1 MSISLERISSCS
13 PAWLCESC
21 LSCQHTFKGPGFTL
35 VLTFWMKST
44 KKLSLTTVTWPPL
57 RSSQSWSKFLL
68 RKIKRPRVESHN
80 LWVVFK
86 FIFNSPFY
94 YISISCRVTTEFIA
108 FNQTFLL
115 LSETRIEKKGWS
127 TSIEIK
133 LTSHT
138 NIYML
143 CLCVCVHLCFLHSSD
158 QLSVKLNLN

>member
-1 MSISLERISSCS
+1 M
-13 PAWLCESC
+13 
-21 LSCQHTFKGPGFTL
+21 
-35 VLTFWMKST
+35 
-44 KKLSLTTVTWPPL
+44 TWPPL

-94 YISISCRVTTEFIA
+94 YISLSCRVTTEFIA

-115 LSETRIEKKGWS
+115 LSETRIEKKVGLHS

-133 LTSHT
+133 LTSDT

-143 CLCVCVHLCFLHSSD
+143 CLCVCAPMFPTFQWPAIRQVKS
-158 QLSVKLNLN
+158 KLNINRTDKNTHLDYYNPLYNWQCQKNICFMSI